1 MAYTYRF
8 IEELSITD
16 AAFEVTSD
24 TLKGLFE
31 GAAVATFEVMAD
43 TSMVRAIEKRNI
55 ELKERDPDILL
66 YSWLEELI
74 FLKDAEGIIFSRFDI
89 MIREGYELEAEAS
102 GELIGDYTGELRTD
116 VKAVTMHLF
125 EVKQIEGERWW
136 ARVVLDI

>member
-1 MAYTYRF
+1 MSYTYRF

-24 TLKGLFE
+24 TLSGLFE

-43 TSMVRAIEKRNI
+43 TSTVRAVEKRKI
-55 ELKERDPDILL
+55 KLKERGPDILL

-74 FLKDAEGIIFSRFDI
+74 FLKDAEGIIFSKFDI
-89 MIREGYELEAEAS
+89 MIKEGYELEAEAS
-102 GELIGDYTGELRTD
+102 GELIGDYTGELKTD

-125 EVKQIEGERWW
+125 EVKQIEERWW